1 MNLTMV
7 MPQLISALQ
16 SIKDTQIFD
25 NIGNIFA
32 NLTNIPQT
40 ISEIPKAA
48 ESASNTT
55 MEIQKLLEMEDKGV
69 AAYDKMMEA
78 VGEGAEI
85 ADGLEDV

>member
-1 MNLTMV
+1 MA

-25 NIGNIFA
+25 GIGNLFSAIPEIGNTA
-32 NLTNIPQT
+32 NI
-40 ISEIPKAA
+40 KG
-48 ESASNTT
+48 
-55 MEIQKLLEMEDKGV
+55 IQQLLEMQDKGV
-69 AAYDKMMEA
+69 EAYDKMIEA